1 MTGKKSKRI
10 ALIIGVLFTALM
22 FFPTG
27 IAEGAQ
33 NTVQAIY
40 KNLKIICNGQAAT
53 LTAQPVI
60 INGSTYLPVRALA
73 NVLNKNVDWNA
84 AKQEIT
90 ITDKTNSEVESLKAK
105 LNEKDLQ
112 ITLLQAQLDKNK
124 VKNKVM
130 DIDDLEDQLND
141 DYDDYEDIEWKIS
154 LKGDKDDVTVRIDI
168 DLDDFDDEWDDL
180 SDSDIEDFL
189 QDICDDILDEFD
201 DADIEGVIR
210 DSSAKKELVSFT
222 VNSKGVVKI
231 EKSSDLDDLEDD
243 LIDEFTK
250 LGSIKKL
257 NIELDG
263 DEDDLTFTV
272 SIDYDDYEDEWDD
285 LDRDDIETFMLEIKD
300 FIIDELDL
308 DFDDANIQG
317 YIVDSSDSDKRM
329 VKMSTSEKFS
339 YYTPY
344 N

>member
-40 KNLKIICNGQAAT
+40 KNLKIINNGQAAT

-60 INGSTYLPVRALA
+60 INGSTYLPVRALG
-73 NVLNKNVDWNA
+73 NLFSKNIDWNEA
-84 AKQEIT
+84 RQEIT
-90 ITDKTNSEVESLKAK
+90 ITDKTNSEVESLKAQ
-105 LNEKDLQ
+105 LAERDLQ
-112 ITLLQAQLDKNK
+112 ITLLQAQLD
-124 VKNKVM
+124 KNKVM

-141 DYDDYEDIEWKIS
+141 DYDDYEDIEWNFS
-154 LKGDKDDVTVRIDI
+154 LKGDEEDVTVRIDI

-180 SDSDIEDFL
+180 SKSDIKDFL
-189 QDICDDILDEFD
+189 QDVCDDILEEFE
-201 DADIEGVIR
+201 DADISGVIR

-222 VNSKGVVKI
+222 VNSKGVVKV
-231 EKSSDLDDLEDD
+231 EESNDLDDLEDD

-257 NIELDG
+257 DFELDG

-285 LDRDDIETFMLEIKD
+285 LDRDDIEVFMLEIKD

-308 DFDDANIQG
+308 DYDDANIQG

>member
-10 ALIIGVLFTALM
+10 ALIVGVMFTVLM
-22 FFPTG
+22 LIPTG

-53 LTAQPVI
+53 LTTQPVI

-73 NVLNKNVDWNA
+73 NVLNKNVDWNE

-90 ITDKTNSEVESLKAK
+90 ITDKTNSEVESLKAQ
-105 LNEKDLQ
+105 LAERDLQ
-112 ITLLQAQLDKNK
+112 ITLLQAQLD
-124 VKNKVM
+124 KNKVM

-141 DYDDYEDIEWKIS
+141 DYDDYEDIEWNFS
-154 LKGDKDDVTVRIDI
+154 LKGDEEDVTVRIDI

-180 SDSDIEDFL
+180 SKSDIKDFL
-189 QDICDDILDEFD
+189 QDVCDDILEEFE
-201 DADIEGVIR
+201 DADISGVIR

-222 VNSKGVVKI
+222 VNSKGVVKV
-231 EKSSDLDDLEDD
+231 EESNDLDDLEDD

-257 NIELDG
+257 DFELDG

-285 LDRDDIETFMLEIKD
+285 LDRDDIEVFMLEIKD

-308 DFDDANIQG
+308 DYDDANIQG

>member
-1 MTGKKSKRI
+1 MTRKKSKRI
-10 ALIIGVLFTALM
+10 TVIIMGVLFTTLVL
-22 FFPTG
+22 FPTG

-40 KNLKIICNGQAAT
+40 KNLKIINNGQAAT

-60 INGSTYLPVRALA
+60 INGSTYLPVRALG
-73 NVLNKNVDWNA
+73 NLFSKNIDWNEA
-84 AKQEIT
+84 RQEIT
-90 ITDKTNSEVESLKAK
+90 ITDKTNSEVESLKAQ
-105 LNEKDLQ
+105 LAERDLQ
-112 ITLLQAQLDKNK
+112 ITLLQAQLD
-124 VKNKVM
+124 KNKVM

-141 DYDDYEDIEWKIS
+141 DYDDYEDIEWNFS
-154 LKGDKDDVTVRIDI
+154 LKGDEEDVTVRIDI

-180 SDSDIEDFL
+180 SKSDIKDFL
-189 QDICDDILDEFD
+189 QDVCDDILEEFE
-201 DADIEGVIR
+201 DADISGVIR

-222 VNSKGVVKI
+222 VNSKGVVKV
-231 EKSSDLDDLEDD
+231 EESNDLDDLEDD

-257 NIELDG
+257 DFELDG

-285 LDRDDIETFMLEIKD
+285 LDRDDIEVFMLEIKD

-308 DFDDANIQG
+308 DYDDANIQG

>member
-33 NTVQAIY
+33 NTVQAFY

-130 DIDDLEDQLND
+130 DIDDLE
-141 DYDDYEDIEWKIS
+141 
-154 LKGDKDDVTVRIDI
+154 
-168 DLDDFDDEWDDL
+168 
-180 SDSDIEDFL
+180 
-189 QDICDDILDEFD
+189 
-201 DADIEGVIR
+201 
-210 DSSAKKELVSFT
+210 
-222 VNSKGVVKI
+222 
-231 EKSSDLDDLEDD
+231 
-243 LIDEFTK
+243 
-250 LGSIKKL
+250 
-257 NIELDG
+257 
-263 DEDDLTFTV
+263 
-272 SIDYDDYEDEWDD
+272 
-285 LDRDDIETFMLEIKD
+285 EIKP
-300 FIIDELDL
+300 L
-308 DFDDANIQG
+308 
-317 YIVDSSDSDKRM
+317 
-329 VKMSTSEKFS
+329 
-339 YYTPY
+339 
-344 N
+344 

>member
-10 ALIIGVLFTALM
+10 ALIVGVMFTVLM
-22 FFPTG
+22 LIPTG

-53 LTAQPVI
+53 LTTQPVI

-73 NVLNKNVDWNA
+73 NVLNKNVDWNE

-90 ITDKTNSEVESLKAK
+90 ITDKTNSEVESLKAQ
-105 LNEKDLQ
+105 LAERDLQ
-112 ITLLQAQLDKNK
+112 ITLLQAQLD
-124 VKNKVM
+124 KNKVM

-141 DYDDYEDIEWKIS
+141 DYDDYEDIEWNFS
-154 LKGDKDDVTVRIDI
+154 LKGDEEDVTVRIDI

-180 SDSDIEDFL
+180 SKSDIKDFL
-189 QDICDDILDEFD
+189 QDVCDDILEEFE
-201 DADIEGVIR
+201 DADISGVIR

-222 VNSKGVVKI
+222 VNSKGVVKV
-231 EKSSDLDDLEDD
+231 EESNDLDDLEDD

-257 NIELDG
+257 DFELDG

-285 LDRDDIETFMLEIKD
+285 LDRDDIEVFMLEIKD

-308 DFDDANIQG
+308 DYDDANIQG

-339 YYTPY
+339 YYTPI
-344 N
+344 

>member
-10 ALIIGVLFTALM
+10 ALIIGILFTALM

-33 NTVQAIY
+33 NTVQAFY

-73 NVLNKNVDWNA
+73 NVLNKNVDWNE

-105 LNEKDLQ
+105 LTEKDLQ
-112 ITLLQAQLDKNK
+112 ITLLQNQLD
-124 VKNKVM
+124 KNKVM
-130 DIDDLEDQLND
+130 DIDDLEDQLID

-189 QDICDDILDEFD
+189 QDICDDILDEFE

-231 EKSSDLDDLEDD
+231 ETSSDLDDLEDD
-243 LIDEFTK
+243 LIDEFDE
-250 LGSIKKL
+250 LGDIDEL
-257 NIELDG
+257 DIELDG
-263 DEDDLTFTV
+263 DEDDITFTV
-272 SIDYDDYEDEWDD
+272 SIDYDDFEDEWDN
-285 LDRDDIETFMLEIKD
+285 LDRDDIEVFMLEIKD
-300 FIIDELDL
+300 FIIDESDL

-317 YIVDSSDSDKRM
+317 FIVDSSDGDERM

-339 YYTPY
+339 YYSPY